1 MSRGQPFGALGKTA
15 LRPSCWARS
24 GRERDGGDHDVRS
37 KRLLNLRNVP
47 GDEADEVRAM
57 LDVQWIAFDK
67 TAPNPWG
74 ISAGGIRV
82 TVGK

>member
-1 MSRGQPFGALGKTA
+1 MSRERPFGALGRAA
-15 LRPSCWARS
+15 LRHGCWARP
-24 GRERDGGDHDVRS
+24 GRERDGDYHDVRS

-57 LDVQWIAFDK
+57 LDAQWIASDT

>member
-1 MSRGQPFGALGKTA
+1 
-15 LRPSCWARS
+15 
-24 GRERDGGDHDVRS
+24 
-37 KRLLNLRNVP
+37 LNLRNVP

-57 LDVQWIAFDK
+57 LDAQWIASDT